1 MAYNEKKRAYNMEYT
16 KTHLKRIPL
25 EVQLSKY
32 EEIKAAA
39 EAAGQSVNG
48 YIKEAIETRLA
59 TKE

>member
-1 MAYNEKKRAYNMEYT
+1 MPYNEKKKAYNVEYA

-25 EVQLSKY
+25 EVQLSKF

-48 YIKEAIETRLA
+48 YIKEAVDTRLA
-59 TKE
+59 SNK